1 MKNTVIRS
9 RLNPKLEVSLISGH
23 FATRHSHNSHYI
35 DITRMKHEHTMAR
48 EAAMTLAQRYAY
60 EKGVDTSVCLD
71 GSEVIG
77 TFLARHLAKNTLFA
91 VNGSKN
97 INIVTPEYD
106 SSGLMIFRDNLI
118 PMVAG
123 KNILI
128 LISTINSGKSG
139 RRVSEC
145 VEYYGG
151 KVQGIAAVF
160 SSMEEL
166 DGWPIY
172 SLFVPSDI
180 PNYATYAPE
189 ECEMCK
195 AGKKIDALVNSYGL
209 SIL

>member
-1 MKNTVIRS
+1 
-9 RLNPKLEVSLISGH
+9 
-23 FATRHSHNSHYI
+23 
-35 DITRMKHEHTMAR
+35 
-48 EAAMTLAQRYAY
+48 MTLAHRYAY
-60 EKGVDTSVCLD
+60 EKGVDTIVCLD

-77 TFLARHLAKNTLFA
+77 TFLARHLAKNTLFS

-123 KNILI
+123 RNILI

-160 SSMEEL
+160 SSMKEL
-166 DGWPIY
+166 DGWPVY
-172 SLFVPSDI
+172 SLFSPSDI

-189 ECEMCK
+189 ECAMCK

>member
-60 EKGVDTSVCLD
+60 EKGVDTIVCLD

-128 LISTINSGKSG
+128 LISTINSARADAGSLSVWNTTAERYRASRRFLAPWRNWTDGPFTACLFPLYVYLLPPTRRRSARCVRRGKRST
-139 RRVSEC
+139 
-145 VEYYGG
+145 
-151 KVQGIAAVF
+151 
-160 SSMEEL
+160 L
-166 DGWPIY
+166 W
-172 SLFVPSDI
+172 
-180 PNYATYAPE
+180 
-189 ECEMCK
+189 
-195 AGKKIDALVNSYGL
+195 
-209 SIL
+209 